1 MTRTL
6 GEIPDHERAVVI
18 ATIHR
23 EAEKA
28 EWHTLGNQQKGAMYR
43 DWESR
48 FDLKHAAIKDQIMK
62 GFDAAQHIGPGGEA
76 AVHERVKMVLS
87 QSDVPYFADKVPL
100 WEGKGFVDFVL
111 GFSER
116 WITVASELESAINWQ
131 EGLRQALW
139 YRAAYFKHSSLEV
152 LPCLIL
158 FGSVT
163 RPRWEEIRST
173 CTSTNVLLVSF
184 NLEMDGVPET
194 ETSLEGLLGLDP
206 ESLPPYAEPH
216 TFEVH
221 DNRLW

>member
-1 MTRTL
+1 ML
-6 GEIPDHERAVVI
+6 GEVPDRERAEVI
-18 ATIHR
+18 STIHR

-28 EWHTLGNQQKGAMYR
+28 QWHTLGNQQRGAMYR

-48 FDLKHAAIKDQIMK
+48 FDLKHTAVKDQIMK

-76 AVHERVKMVLS
+76 AVHQRVKELLS
-87 QSDVPYFADKVPL
+87 QSHLPYFDDKVPL

-116 WITVASELESAINWQ
+116 WITVAAELESAINWQ

-139 YRAAYFKHSSLEV
+139 YRAAYFRFSSLEV

-163 RPRWEEIRST
+163 RPRWEEIRAT
-173 CTSTNVLLVSF
+173 CTSINVLLVSYD
-184 NLEMDGVPET
+184 LEMDGEPET
-194 ETSLEGLLGLDP
+194 ETSLWRLLGLNP
-206 ESLPPYAEPH
+206 EGRPVHREQYALDAGQS
-216 TFEVH
+216 T
-221 DNRLW
+221 LW